1 MLSTLLQRSTRIQQ
15 RSLATEARVAVVGGG
30 LSGSLCALSLAARG
44 VPCCVYDQGASGGRF
59 GGSAQRDAGR
69 TATGATLARGGW
81 SGDFSFCAHRGELR
95 LGAGA
100 LSRGVVHGF
109 EGDFG
114 GHALA
119 RDFDLVG

>member
-59 GGSAQRDAGR
+59 GGSAQRERPELGPQFFRASSDRFRSLLGEPEKRNVVGR
-69 TATGATLARGGW
+69 WRVAPERFGL
-81 SGDFSFCAHRGELR
+81 
-95 LGAGA
+95 LGMSRHCLSNA
-100 LSRGVVHGF
+100 LS
-109 EGDFG
+109 
-114 GHALA
+114 A
-119 RDFDLVG
+119 